1 MDEQAAEKLNREGG
15 HKNDAFFV
23 SATCDAFRLAG
34 GIILAKKKL
43 IFVLK

>member
-23 SATCDAFRLAG
+23 AAFNAESH
-34 GIILAKKKL
+34 
-43 IFVLK
+43 